1 MKEFS
6 GSCHCK
12 VVSFKFF
19 TKDILDGLYKCNC
32 SLCLKKSIVMK
43 PIKKDDFYLISG
55 ENDLNSYKWN
65 KEIANHFICDVC
77 GVYTHHIRRRDPS
90 QISIN
95 IMCVDDILLPSTL
108 EVKNIDGASHD

>member
-1 MKEFS
+1 
-6 GSCHCK
+6 
-12 VVSFKFF
+12 
-19 TKDILDGLYKCNC
+19 
-32 SLCLKKSIVMK
+32 MK

-55 ENDLNSYKWN
+55 EDDLNSYKWN
-65 KEIANHFICDVC
+65 KEIANNFFCDVC